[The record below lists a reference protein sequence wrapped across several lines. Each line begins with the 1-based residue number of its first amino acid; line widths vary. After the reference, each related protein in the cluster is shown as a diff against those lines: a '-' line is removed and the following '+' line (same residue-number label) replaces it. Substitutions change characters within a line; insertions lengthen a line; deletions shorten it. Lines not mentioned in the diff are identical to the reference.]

1 MSVGLASR
9 LLPPPKTS
17 HPSNR
22 PSPRR
27 HHSVG
32 HTGKFGH
39 EFMEFEVQ
47 SRDGRLRYANNSSY
61 KGAKMIRKQGKE
73 VWELL

>member
-1 MSVGLASR
+1 M
-9 LLPPPKTS
+9 
-17 HPSNR
+17 
-22 PSPRR
+22 
-27 HHSVG
+27 G